1 MSHLEGEFL
10 PLGRVSLEN
19 VSLAELE
26 EATTKFNK
34 DGNNL
39 ISNWYF
45 IILFA
50 LRLVLGKVRLKTY
63 SN

>member
-1 MSHLEGEFL
+1 MSDLEGEFL
-10 PLGRVSLEN
+10 PLGTVSLEN

-39 ISNWYF
+39 YQIG
-45 IILFA
+45 ILSYYLHFDWC
-50 LRLVLGKVRLKTY
+50 
-63 SN
+63 